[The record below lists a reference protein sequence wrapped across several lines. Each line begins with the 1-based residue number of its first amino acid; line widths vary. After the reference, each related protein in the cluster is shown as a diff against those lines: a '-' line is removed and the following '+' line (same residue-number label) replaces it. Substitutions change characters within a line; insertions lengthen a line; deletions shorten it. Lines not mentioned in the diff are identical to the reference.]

1 MRLVERRSAS
11 SAFGL
16 DPFRAKAGGDAFL
29 GAISAIFV
37 VGINRVCAYSF
48 DPNAGEFFLIFN
60 AFLEPYA
67 FIECLER
74 VVFDE
79 RDTSN
84 LDIIDLRT
92 ELDPFVFLS
101 AHDRSQVGSV
111 NADDATSDFLFIHK
125 VELLTSY
132 FFQRIKP
139 LALFGGQTYEWRKL
153 AAKCVPLP
161 DELAQQ
167 LQHTTA

>member
-1 MRLVERRSAS
+1 MMRLVERRSAS

-60 AFLEPYA
+60 ACLEPYA

-101 AHDRSQVGSV
+101 AHDRSQIGSV

-132 FFQRIKP
+132 FFLTSSLRTPKIFIKEFGDF
-139 LALFGGQTYEWRKL
+139 LIALRYFHRTVSLYDAR
-153 AAKCVPLP
+153 
-161 DELAQQ
+161 
-167 LQHTTA
+167 